1 MRGPPCVGRMCGCRT
16 FSLVSGLPSRLSAV
30 GCPSLFEPFIGVV
43 NFVVAPTFVWSSP
56 FVIGSTPWSF
66 FFTAQYPACPC
77 PCLRFASSL
86 STDGARLGVRMDH
99 YSFPARLF
107 HSQHH
112 AGLSRRTTNPVPF
125 PDNQAPLNFPSS
137 AFPQPS
143 SPARALTPA
152 QPE

>member
-1 MRGPPCVGRMCGCRT
+1 M
-16 FSLVSGLPSRLSAV
+16 SLEAALRVPSRRAGSPSNISTISLNRPATRSVCCWDSAAPISV
-30 GCPSLFEPFIGVV
+30 D
-43 NFVVAPTFVWSSP
+43 FVIAPTFVWSSP

-112 AGLSRRTTNPVPF
+112 AGLSRRTTKPF
-125 PDNQAPLNFPSS
+125 LS
-137 AFPQPS
+137 ATP
-143 SPARALTPA
+143 TPA
-152 QPE
+152 PAALAPEWKPSQRS